1 MRNLSVLAILAALTV
16 PVTGAPS
23 PESPAA
29 FGGAIVAG
37 DNHLFVA
44 EPRGFKNPGMVHVY
58 LRDADQKWL
67 LSSSL
72 RAPDA
77 HVNDGFGS
85 TIAYGNGTL
94 VVASAT
100 AVFIFEQED
109 GTDNFVQTGRL
120 ESEHTT
126 FGSALAADGRWIA
139 VGAGLP
145 NGSTGDVSVYYRN
158 SDGVWVESTKLVDP
172 GTEAV
177 SMYGMTLSMDQGR
190 LLVGSPGACS
200 AYLYEYGNDEWGLV
214 ETFSCGEL
222 GTESAFAASV
232 DLKGNRV
239 AIGAPRHNSGLGAV
253 AVWRLGDGEDA
264 TWSEW
269 EILTPNDPSGRQFF
283 GAQVQIRDPRWIVV
297 GAPMAA
303 DMDGEVLVYP
313 VQENGYADSDN
324 YTPVRGPG
332 PRFGSVL
339 AIDGSVIAVGA
350 PSAAYGEG
358 SASLV
363 ELRNDTWEVT
373 QEIFN
378 AGEPMSGIAGTQ
390 ATCAGGEAESFGCGL
405 VDLLAFLPNQEME
418 MNRGVRLS
426 DVWGWTDPETGTEYG
441 LIGHL
446 EGTVFIDLSDPSMP
460 KYLGTLPR
468 TEGSPGSTWR
478 DIKVYKDH
486 AFIVADGAREHGMQV
501 FDLTQLRKV
510 ANPPVQFE
518 ETAHYDQ
525 IHSAHNIVI
534 NEDTGFAFA
543 VGASA
548 GGETCGGGLH
558 MIDIREPQAPVF
570 AGCFADETTGRRKT
584 GYSHDAQCVI
594 YDGPDVEYTGR
605 EICIGANETAISI
618 ADVTDKENPVPVGTG
633 SYPDAGYVHQGW
645 LSEDHSY
652 FYQNDELDE
661 IAGKVDKTR
670 TLVWDVRDLSD
681 PIMVREFYGPTS
693 ATDHNLY
700 VHGDLMYQTNNASGL
715 RLVDVSTPDNPVE
728 IGYFDTTPY
737 GTDEAGFNGTWSSY
751 PYFKSGII
759 VVTSRR
765 EGVFILK
772 KQAVDI

>member
-1 MRNLSVLAILAALTV
+1 MRSLSIMAILLTLTA
-16 PVTGAPS
+16 PVTGTS
-23 PESPAA
+23 TPESIAA

-37 DNHLFVA
+37 DSHLFVA

-58 LRDADQKWL
+58 VRGADQAWS

-77 HVNDGFGS
+77 HVNDGFGG

-100 AVFIFEQED
+100 SVFVFEQED
-109 GTDNFVQTGRL
+109 GTGNFVQTGRL
-120 ESEHTT
+120 ESDHPA
-126 FGSALAADGRWIA
+126 FGSALTADGRWIA
-139 VGAGLP
+139 VGATRQGA
-145 NGSTGDVSVYYRN
+145 GDVFVYYRN
-158 SDGVWVESTKLVDP
+158 SDGVWVEGTKLTDP
-172 GTEAV
+172 STEAG

-200 AYLYEYGNDEWGLV
+200 AYLYEYGDDEWGLI

-222 GTESAFAASV
+222 DTESAFGASV
-232 DLKGNRV
+232 DLKGNRA
-239 AIGAPRHNSGLGAV
+239 AIGAPRHNLGVGAV

-264 TWSEW
+264 TWSKW
-269 EILTPNDPSGRQFF
+269 ETLIPNDRSEVRFF
-283 GAQVQIRDPRWIVV
+283 GAQIQIRDPQWIVV
-297 GAPMAA
+297 GAPMAS
-303 DMDGEVLVYP
+303 DMDGEVRVYP
-313 VQENGYADSDN
+313 VQEDGYTDADN
-324 YTPVRGPG
+324 YATVRGSG

-339 AIDGSVIAVGA
+339 AVGESVIVVGA
-350 PSAAYGEG
+350 PGAAYGEG

-378 AGEPMSGIAGTQ
+378 AGEPMSGMAGTQ
-390 ATCAGGEAESFGCGL
+390 VTCAGGEADSFGCGL

-446 EGTVFIDLSDPSMP
+446 EGTVFIDLSDPSIP

-501 FDLTQLRKV
+501 FDLTQLREV
-510 ANPPVQFE
+510 SNPPVQFA
-518 ETAHYDQ
+518 ETAHYDR

-558 MIDIREPQAPVF
+558 MIDIREPQAPAF

-594 YDGPDVEYTGR
+594 YDGPDTEYTGR
-605 EICIGANETAISI
+605 EICIGSNETAISI
-618 ADVTDKENPVPVGTG
+618 ADVTDKDNPVPVGTG

-645 LSEDHSY
+645 LAEDHSY

-700 VHGDLMYQTNNASGL
+700 VHGNLMYQTNNASGL
-715 RLVDVSTPDNPVE
+715 RLIDVSTPDNPVE

-772 KQAVDI
+772 KQTVDT

>member
-1 MRNLSVLAILAALTV
+1 MMRSLSVLAILATLTV
-16 PVTGAPS
+16 PVTGTSS
-23 PESPAA
+23 PESIAA

-37 DNHLFVA
+37 DSHLFVA
-44 EPRGFKNPGMVHVY
+44 ESRGFKNPGMVHVY
-58 LRDADQKWL
+58 VRGADQAWL

-85 TIAYGNGTL
+85 AIAYGNGTL

-100 AVFIFEQED
+100 AVFVFEQEN

-120 ESEHTT
+120 ESDHPA
-126 FGSALAADGRWIA
+126 FGSALTADGRWIA
-139 VGAGLP
+139 VGTTQR
-145 NGSTGDVSVYYRN
+145 NVGDVIVFNRN
-158 SDGVWVESTKLVDP
+158 SDGVWVESTILVDP
-172 GTEAV
+172 STEAE
-177 SMYGMTLSMDQGR
+177 SMYGMALSMDQGR

-200 AYLYEYGNDEWGLV
+200 AYLYEHGDDKWGLV
-214 ETFSCGEL
+214 ETFSCGKLDTNSEFGSSL
-222 GTESAFAASV
+222 
-232 DLKGNRV
+232 DLKGNRA
-239 AIGAPRHNSGLGAV
+239 AIGAPWHHVGVGAV

-269 EILTPNDPSGRQFF
+269 ETLIPNDRSTVQHF
-283 GAQVQIRDPRWIVV
+283 GAQVQIRNPQWIVV
-297 GAPMAA
+297 GAPVAS
-303 DMDGEVLVYP
+303 DMDGEVHVYP

-324 YTPVRGPG
+324 YATVRGPR

-339 AIDGSVIAVGA
+339 AVGESVIAVGA
-350 PSAAYGEG
+350 PGAAYGEG

-363 ELRNDTWEVT
+363 EIRNDTWEVT

-378 AGEPMSGIAGTQ
+378 AGEPMSRIAGTQ
-390 ATCAGGEAESFGCGL
+390 VTCAGGEAESFGCGL
-405 VDLLAFLPNQEME
+405 VDLVAFLPNQEME

-446 EGTVFIDLSDPSMP
+446 EGAVFVDLSDPSMP
-460 KYLGTLPR
+460 EYLGTLPR

-501 FDLTQLRKV
+501 FDLTQLRDV
-510 ANPPVQFE
+510 TNPPVQFT

-594 YDGPDVEYTGR
+594 YGGPDTEYTGR

-618 ADVTDKENPVPVGTG
+618 ADVTDKDNPIAVGTG

-700 VHGDLMYQTNNASGL
+700 VHGNLMYQTNNASGL
-715 RLVDVSTPDNPVE
+715 RLIDVSTPDNPVE

-772 KQAVDI
+772 KQTVDT

>member
-1 MRNLSVLAILAALTV
+1 MMRTLPILAIVATLTV
-16 PVTGAPS
+16 PFTGASPS
-23 PESPAA
+23 ESMAG

-37 DNHLFVA
+37 DGYLFVA

-58 LRDADQKWL
+58 VRGADQEWL
-67 LSSSL
+67 LRSSL
-72 RAPDA
+72 RAPNA

-94 VVASAT
+94 VVASAS
-100 AVFIFEQED
+100 AVYVFEQED
-109 GTDNFVQTGRL
+109 GTGNFVQTGRL
-120 ESEHTT
+120 ASGHPA
-126 FGSALAADGRWIA
+126 FGSALTADGGWIA
-139 VGAGLP
+139 VGTAQR
-145 NGSTGDVSVYYRN
+145 SAGDVFVFYRN
-158 SDGVWVESTKLVDP
+158 PDGAWVEGTRLADP
-172 GTEAV
+172 NAEAE

-190 LLVGSPGACS
+190 LLGGSPGACS
-200 AYLYEYGNDEWGLV
+200 AFLYEQGDDEWELV

-232 DLKGNRV
+232 DLKGNRA
-239 AIGAPRHNSGLGAV
+239 AIGAPRHNSGVGAV
-253 AVWRLGDGEDA
+253 AVWRLGDGENA
-264 TWSEW
+264 MWSEG
-269 EILTPNDPSGRQFF
+269 EALIPTDQSGPQFF
-283 GAQVQIRDPRWIVV
+283 GAQVQVQDPQWIVV
-297 GAPMAA
+297 GAPMAS
-303 DMDGEVLVYP
+303 DMDGAVHVYP
-313 VQENGYADSDN
+313 VQENGYAESDN
-324 YTPVRGPG
+324 YTIVRGPG
-332 PRFGSVL
+332 PRFGSVI
-339 AIDGSVIAVGA
+339 AIYESVIAVGA
-350 PSAAYGEG
+350 PGAAYGEG
-358 SASLV
+358 SALLV
-363 ELRNDTWEVT
+363 ERTNEFWEVT
-373 QEIFN
+373 HEIFN
-378 AGEPMSGIAGTQ
+378 AGEPMSSISGTQ
-390 ATCAGGEAESFGCGL
+390 VTCAGGEAESYDCGL
-405 VDLLAFLPNQEME
+405 VDMLAFLPNQEME

-426 DVWGWTDPETGTEYG
+426 DVWGWTDPETGIEYG

-501 FDLTQLRKV
+501 FHLTQLREV
-510 ANPPVQFE
+510 TFPPVQFA
-518 ETAHYDQ
+518 ETAHYDK

-543 VGASA
+543 VGAS
-548 GGETCGGGLH
+548 GGAETCGGGLH

-594 YDGPDVEYTGR
+594 YNGPDAEYVGR

-618 ADVTDKENPVPVGTG
+618 ADVTDKDNPVAVGTG

-661 IAGKVDKTR
+661 IAGRVDKTR

-681 PIMVREFYGPTS
+681 PIMIREFYGPTS

-715 RLVDVSTPDNPVE
+715 RLIDVSTPDNPVE

-772 KQAVDI
+772 KQTVDT